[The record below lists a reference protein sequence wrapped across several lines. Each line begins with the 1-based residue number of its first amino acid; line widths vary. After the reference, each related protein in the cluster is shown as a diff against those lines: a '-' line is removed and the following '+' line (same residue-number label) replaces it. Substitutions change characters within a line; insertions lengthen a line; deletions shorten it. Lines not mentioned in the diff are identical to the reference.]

1 MGDED
6 TKEKLERLR
15 AIRRANRGVITKKIS
30 DANAILG
37 IGGTLS
43 NEQEAQLDV
52 INRLL
57 ENKLKIVEDLD
68 QNILSL
74 CDVEAIQGEIEDS
87 EKVLERVVACQKRI
101 HDALQ
106 KLTNESN
113 TPQGQAVAGL
123 NPFPQM
129 PLIEAKAKLPKL
141 TLPKFRGDITK
152 WISFWDSFK
161 SAVHENGPLS
171 AIDKFNYLNSLLEGH
186 ASRAIQGLSLTEANY
201 ESAIEILNERFGRKQ
216 QIISAHMDELLKL
229 PNCLGTERSTS
240 LRNVYDKI
248 SVHVRGLA
256 SLGVSSE
263 QYGGLLIPVIMAKLP
278 GEVRVRIARET
289 KSSVWQIEGLLETIK
304 EEVEAREISESV
316 RITEDRN
323 PKPSMYPNKPPRYS
337 TANSLV
343 TRNDFTTRRPP
354 QLRCVYCSGP
364 HYSASC
370 ERVTSPSDRRNALI
384 DSKRCFKCLS
394 TEHKLKE
401 CKVQRNC
408 RNCGGRHHQSICLA
422 GFRETRPI
430 DQNYTQNDETAG
442 MGSTTTQLT
451 TTTTSST
458 KVKGDVLLQTATTI
472 ATNHDRSK
480 SVPVRILFDNGSQR
494 SYVTDSLKS
503 KLGLSSTSSETLHLN
518 TFGENA
524 YRKQRCQVVTLPLK
538 TKTDEFV
545 EISALNFLVI
555 CSPLTKRV
563 NIDRYPHLR
572 YLELADHSEPGEE
585 SIDILIGSDYYW
597 DLVTNEIIQGE
608 FGPTAINSK
617 FGWLISGPTNVRNTR
632 HDNTTASNLV
642 ISGEPFFDEAREGD
656 EITDMLKKFWE
667 TDSIGIIENID
678 PTSQMPFSVK
688 RNEEISFD
696 GQHYEVAL
704 PWKEDCLPSSN
715 NYGMCESRLRSLH
728 QKLKAKPELL
738 SEYDNIIKEQEQNG
752 IVERAPVKN
761 IENDLEAKRVHYSP
775 HHAVVRKDRETTK
788 VRVVYDGS
796 AKSSKQDRSLNDCL
810 EVGDNYIPLIFDM
823 LLKFR
828 WNTVGLTAD
837 IEKAFLMSAYKSK
850 TATCCDSFGLMS
862 RSLQDQQLLNIDLTG
877 LFSVC
882 DPHPQFLAQPFHTI

>member
-1 MGDED
+1 
-6 TKEKLERLR
+6 
-15 AIRRANRGVITKKIS
+15 
-30 DANAILG
+30 
-37 IGGTLS
+37 
-43 NEQEAQLDV
+43 
-52 INRLL
+52 
-57 ENKLKIVEDLD
+57 
-68 QNILSL
+68 
-74 CDVEAIQGEIEDS
+74 
-87 EKVLERVVACQKRI
+87 
-101 HDALQ
+101 
-106 KLTNESN
+106 
-113 TPQGQAVAGL
+113 
-123 NPFPQM
+123 
-129 PLIEAKAKLPKL
+129 
-141 TLPKFRGDITK
+141 
-152 WISFWDSFK
+152 
-161 SAVHENGPLS
+161 
-171 AIDKFNYLNSLLEGH
+171 
-186 ASRAIQGLSLTEANY
+186 
-201 ESAIEILNERFGRKQ
+201 
-216 QIISAHMDELLKL
+216 
-229 PNCLGTERSTS
+229 
-240 LRNVYDKI
+240 
-248 SVHVRGLA
+248 
-256 SLGVSSE
+256 
-263 QYGGLLIPVIMAKLP
+263 
-278 GEVRVRIARET
+278 
-289 KSSVWQIEGLLETIK
+289 
-304 EEVEAREISESV
+304 
-316 RITEDRN
+316 
-323 PKPSMYPNKPPRYS
+323 MYPNKLPRYS

-384 DSKRCFKCLS
+384 YSKRCFKCLS

-458 KVKGDVLLQTATTI
+458 KVKGDVLLQTI

-545 EISALNFLVI
+545 EISALNFPVI

-632 HDNTTASNLV
+632 HDNTTPSNLV

-678 PTSQMPFSVK
+678 PISQIPFSVK
-688 RNEEISFD
+688 QNEEISFD

-738 SEYDNIIKEQEQNG
+738 SEYDKIIKEQEQNG

-761 IENDLEAKRVHYSP
+761 IESDLEAKRVHYSP

-837 IEKAFLMSAYKSK
+837 IEKAFLMVGIQEQDRDMLRFLWFDEPFASRPAIVEYRFNRLVFGLRPSPSILGATISHHLKKYKQSEPEMAKLLEESLYVDDLITGEDNVNRAFSVYEKSK
-850 TATCCDSFGLMS
+850 QIMSEGDSISGS
-862 RSLQDQQLLNIDLTG
+862 GILTRRN
-877 LFSVC
+877 C
-882 DPHPQFLAQPFHTI
+882 

>member
-1 MGDED
+1 M
-6 TKEKLERLR
+6 
-15 AIRRANRGVITKKIS
+15 
-30 DANAILG
+30 
-37 IGGTLS
+37 
-43 NEQEAQLDV
+43 DV

-113 TPQGQAVAGL
+113 TPQGQPVAGL

-141 TLPKFRGDITK
+141 TLPKFRGDVTK

-161 SAVHENGPLS
+161 SAVHENGSLS

-216 QIISAHMDELLKL
+216 QIISADMDELLKL

-323 PKPSMYPNKPPRYS
+323 PKPSMYPNKPLRYS

-343 TRNDFTTRRPP
+343 TRNDFTTRRPS

-394 TEHKLKE
+394 TEHKLKK

-408 RNCGGRHHQSICLA
+408 RNCGGRHHQSNCLA
-422 GFRETRPI
+422 SFRETRPI

-442 MGSTTTQLT
+442 MGSTTAQLT

-545 EISALNFLVI
+545 EISALSF
-555 CSPLTKRV
+555 S
-563 NIDRYPHLR
+563 R
-572 YLELADHSEPGEE
+572 YLLTTDEE
-585 SIDILIGSDYYW
+585 S
-597 DLVTNEIIQGE
+597 
-608 FGPTAINSK
+608 
-617 FGWLISGPTNVRNTR
+617 
-632 HDNTTASNLV
+632 
-642 ISGEPFFDEAREGD
+642 
-656 EITDMLKKFWE
+656 
-667 TDSIGIIENID
+667 
-678 PTSQMPFSVK
+678 
-688 RNEEISFD
+688 
-696 GQHYEVAL
+696 
-704 PWKEDCLPSSN
+704 
-715 NYGMCESRLRSLH
+715 
-728 QKLKAKPELL
+728 
-738 SEYDNIIKEQEQNG
+738 EY
-752 IVERAPVKN
+752 
-761 IENDLEAKRVHYSP
+761 
-775 HHAVVRKDRETTK
+775 
-788 VRVVYDGS
+788 
-796 AKSSKQDRSLNDCL
+796 
-810 EVGDNYIPLIFDM
+810 
-823 LLKFR
+823 
-828 WNTVGLTAD
+828 
-837 IEKAFLMSAYKSK
+837 
-850 TATCCDSFGLMS
+850 
-862 RSLQDQQLLNIDLTG
+862 
-877 LFSVC
+877 
-882 DPHPQFLAQPFHTI
+882 